1 MRTGRSAKRRRFT
14 FWQLQPPCVVDSAV
28 DLDFSR
34 RQSRVL
40 VDCGSRP
47 VRCAGVD
54 HAGLMFG
61 CGDTVRKLVKDVRLR
76 ATERLKNAKKVGATA
91 RLSQAPV
98 SRFRYPCVFD
108 LAGRVGVHLAW
119 LCLMQAPGTGAR
131 KETLSP
137 VRYGSLN
144 RSSNVR
150 SRHSLFGTSW
160 SGFPTVDFAV
170 VPNHRRR
177 GRCAHVDEGN
187 PGKTVKAEGGVG
199 SSLRNRARPTHCG
212 CVCTSL
218 GVTSTPRQ
226 KVPPFVVRTYRR
238 RRGDGWENTPR
249 PTVLAACGVGHAPVL

>member
-1 MRTGRSAKRRRFT
+1 
-14 FWQLQPPCVVDSAV
+14 
-28 DLDFSR
+28 
-34 RQSRVL
+34 
-40 VDCGSRP
+40 
-47 VRCAGVD
+47 
-54 HAGLMFG
+54 LMFG
-61 CGDTVRKLVKDVRLR
+61 CGDTVRKLVKDVRVR

-160 SGFPTVDFAV
+160 SGCPTVDFAV

-187 PGKTVKAEGGVG
+187 PGKTVKAEGAEG
-199 SSLRNRARPTHCG
+199 SVPQEPCKTHPLWMRMHKSRRHLNTATKSTTIHG
-212 CVCTSL
+212 SDIQTTAGRWLGKYTSSYCPCCMQSWSCACL
-218 GVTSTPRQ
+218 VREL
-226 KVPPFVVRTYRR
+226 FVVMIMN
-238 RRGDGWENTPR
+238 GSVDF
-249 PTVLAACGVGHAPVL
+249 